1 MKALLL
7 STDERLVLFDT
18 LCLRRDFVTKLL
30 SNYDFEDE
38 PIVLENYC
46 KELRV
51 INSILTKMG
60 FFN

>member
-30 SNYDFEDE
+30 SDYDFEDE